1 MYDEILLPTNGSPL
15 AEAAIEHAVHV
26 ATLEG
31 AVVHA
36 VHVLE
41 APERADHDVDTE
53 SLETAAEIDTRRL
66 LQPITEAAED
76 AGVEV
81 VESVRR
87 GQTHEQLIEYV
98 VAHDIDLV
106 VMGTHG
112 KSGLSRVLLGST
124 AEKVVRHSPAPV
136 LTVRGRR
143 E

>member
-15 AEAAIEHAVHV
+15 AEVAVEHAIHV
-26 ATLEG
+26 ATLEE

-41 APERADHDVDTE
+41 ASERDDPHSDETGAD
-53 SLETAAEIDTRRL
+53 IDTGQL
-66 LQPITEAAED
+66 LQPITDAAED

-81 VESVRR
+81 VESVRQ
-87 GQTHEQLIEYV
+87 GQTHEQLLEYV
-98 VAHDIDLV
+98 EEHDIDLV
-106 VMGTHG
+106 VMGTQG

-124 AEKVVRHSPAPV
+124 AEKVVRHSPVPV
-136 LTVRGRR
+136 LTVRGRQ